1 VKKLFIFASILSML
15 GCNHIDMRSAE
26 SVNKQQI
33 TPQKIQ
39 SKKDNISTVNISK
52 NKNDNM
58 SFNQIPKNKSAML
71 NVVVIN
77 QNPELKYGCEVT
89 SLTMVLNYAG
99 VKTNK
104 MELYRAVKKESDPLV
119 RTPRGDILKWGNPE
133 FGFVGDMTGR
143 RSGTTVFDEPL
154 VTLINQKLPGRA
166 VNLTNL
172 PFERVLNHVSN
183 GYPVVVWT
191 TLDYGLPKKW
201 ETWKHGNQVVR
212 VPLDLHAVV
221 LVGYDENFVY
231 LNDPLTVKKQVRV
244 NKNRF
249 ISSWKALGSRA
260 VSYN

>member
-1 VKKLFIFASILSML
+1 ML
-15 GCNHIDMRSAE
+15 GCNNVD
-26 SVNKQQI
+26 
-33 TPQKIQ
+33 
-39 SKKDNISTVNISK
+39 KKSTETVNIQQVQPKEIKSEK
-52 NKNDNM
+52 NNLCAINV
-58 SFNQIPKNKSAML
+58 PNKSSAML
-71 NVVVIN
+71 DVGVIN

-89 SLTMVLNYAG
+89 SLAIVLNHAG

-104 MELYRAVKKESDPLV
+104 MELYQKVKKESDPLV
-119 RTPRGDILKWGNPE
+119 RTPTGDILRWGNPE
-133 FGFVGDMTGR
+133 YGFVGDMTGR
-143 RSGTTVFDEPL
+143 HSGTTVFDEPL
-154 VTLINQKLPGRA
+154 LTLINQKLPGRG

-172 PFERVLNHVSN
+172 PFERVLQHVAN

-191 TLDYGLPKKW
+191 TLDYGLPKRW
-201 ETWKHGNQVVR
+201 ETWKHGNQVVH

-244 NKNRF
+244 NKSRF